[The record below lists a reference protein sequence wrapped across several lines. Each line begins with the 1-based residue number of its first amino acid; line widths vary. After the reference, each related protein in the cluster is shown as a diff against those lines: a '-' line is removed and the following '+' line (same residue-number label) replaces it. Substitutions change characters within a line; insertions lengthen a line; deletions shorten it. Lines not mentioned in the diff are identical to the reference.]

1 MPTRHEQ
8 MMTEI
13 SNEEILQLG
22 FWCIGCVACR
32 RAGNN
37 SRLMH
42 FRLWTWRCEVM
53 GAAARTAVNNFAS
66 SWVHYFFRRK
76 MIDIRRMHTSYRDC
90 LVFAMSSA
98 ARDEIVVF
106 FSFDVGGNEML
117 YSTGGLA
124 CNHHQLGIF
133 GCNVALEY
141 MSLIG
146 NCKHYG
152 YVSWDTRSAECRI
165 YWPVERSWWTRSFD
179 KQANY
184 RSCTFY
190 QIHRIE

>member
-1 MPTRHEQ
+1 
-8 MMTEI
+8 
-13 SNEEILQLG
+13 
-22 FWCIGCVACR
+22 
-32 RAGNN
+32 
-37 SRLMH
+37 
-42 FRLWTWRCEVM
+42 
-53 GAAARTAVNNFAS
+53 
-66 SWVHYFFRRK
+66 

-98 ARDEIVVF
+98 AREEIVVF

-146 NCKHYG
+146 NCKHHG
-152 YVSWDTRSAECRI
+152 YEFIDRLNVRDGRDRLINKLITDHAHFIRSIESNKI
-165 YWPVERSWWTRSFD
+165 YLCE
-179 KQANY
+179 
-184 RSCTFY
+184 
-190 QIHRIE
+190 